1 MARTRTILHVD
12 LDAFF
17 VSCELLRRPELVEKP
32 VVVGGGHESHPGEP
46 RNTGRGVVAA
56 ASYEARRF
64 GVHSA
69 LPLGRALGLCP
80 ELIVLPVDIAE
91 YARISQ
97 QVFSI
102 FAEFTPLVEP
112 GSLDEAY
119 LDLTGTESL
128 SGGGAAA
135 AQAISARL
143 DSELG
148 LPCSVGVATTK
159 VVAKVAS
166 DLRKPRGQVIVLPG
180 EEAEFMAPLAV
191 ERLPGAGPKTIA
203 KLHLLGIDTLG
214 RLAQAPTALLQET
227 LGPNAEVLQL
237 RARGLDPT
245 VVTLPG
251 IPKSVS
257 REETY
262 PQDLTSREELEAH
275 IGALSAGVGRR
286 LRASSLTAQA
296 VTLKMRFA
304 NFETVIRRR
313 HLPEPTYA
321 DQELQGGALELFY
334 ENWSEALAVRLLGVG
349 AEGLSEARQMSLF
362 ERGTDRGERLDVALD
377 GLRDRFGGNAIVR
390 GTGSL
395 EDPLDWN
402 RDHLR
407 RLTDR

>member
-17 VSCELLRRPELVEKP
+17 VSCELLRRPELAGKP
-32 VVVGGGHESHPGEP
+32 VVVGGGHESHPGEQRDP
-46 RNTGRGVVAA
+46 GRGVVAA
-56 ASYEARRF
+56 ASYEARSF

-69 LPLGRALGLCP
+69 LPLARALGLCP
-80 ELIVLPVDIAE
+80 ALVVLPVDIAE

-97 QVFSI
+97 QVFAI
-102 FAEFTPLVEP
+102 FSEFTPLVEP

-128 SGGGAAA
+128 SGGGEAA
-135 AQAISARL
+135 AQELGARM
-143 DSELG
+143 DAELG
-148 LPCSVGVATTK
+148 LPCSVGVAATK

-166 DLRKPRGQVIVLPG
+166 DLRKPRGRVVVPPG
-180 EEAEFMAPLAV
+180 DEADFLAPLAV
-191 ERLPGAGPKTIA
+191 ERLPGAGPKTTA

-214 RLAQAPTALLQET
+214 KLAAAPISLLQET
-227 LGPNAEVLQL
+227 LGPNAGALQL
-237 RARGLDPT
+237 RARGVDPSE
-245 VVTLPG
+245 VTLPG

-262 PQDLTSREELEAH
+262 AEDLQSREELEAR
-275 IGALSAGVGRR
+275 IAALSAGVGRR
-286 LRASSLTAQA
+286 LRASSLIAQA
-296 VTLKMRFA
+296 VAIKMRFA
-304 NFETVIRRR
+304 NFETVTRRR

-321 DQELQGGALELFY
+321 DHELQAGALELFA
-334 ENWSEALAVRLLGVG
+334 EHWSDGRPVRLLGVG

-362 ERGTDRGERLDVALD
+362 ERGSDRGERLDLALD
-377 GLRDRFGGNAIVR
+377 GLRGRFGGKAISR

-395 EDPLDWN
+395 EEPLDWN

-407 RLTDR
+407 RLTDP

>member
-17 VSCELLRRPELVEKP
+17 VSCELLRRPELVGKP
-32 VVVGGGHESHPGEP
+32 LVVGGGRESHPGELRQP
-46 RNTGRGVVAA
+46 GRGVVAA

-69 LPLGRALGLCP
+69 LPLGRAFGLCP
-80 ELIVLPVDIAE
+80 ELVVLPVDIAE
-91 YARISQ
+91 YARISH

-102 FAEFTPLVEP
+102 FAEFTPMVEP

-119 LDLTGTESL
+119 LDLTGTEAL
-128 SGGGAAA
+128 SGGGEAAA
-135 AQAISARL
+135 HAISDRL

-166 DLRKPRGQVIVLPG
+166 DLRKPRGRVIVLPG
-180 EEAEFMAPLAV
+180 EEAEFLAPLAV
-191 ERLPGAGPKTIA
+191 ERLPGAGPKTTA

-214 RLAQAPTALLQET
+214 RLAQAPSALLQET
-227 LGPNAEVLQL
+227 LGPNAAGIQL
-237 RARGLDPT
+237 RARGVDPT
-245 VVTLPG
+245 EVTLPG

-262 PQDLTSREELEAH
+262 AEDLTSRDELEAQ

-286 LRASSLTAQA
+286 LRASSLIAHA
-296 VTLKMRFA
+296 VTIKMRFA

-313 HLPEPTYA
+313 QLPEPTYA
-321 DQELQGGALELFY
+321 DQELQGLALELFH
-334 ENWSEALAVRLLGVG
+334 ENWSEGLAVRLLGVG
-349 AEGLSEARQMSLF
+349 TEGLSEARQMSLF
-362 ERGTDRGERLDVALD
+362 ERANDRGERLDVALD
-377 GLRDRFGGNAIVR
+377 GLRDRFGGKAIAR

-407 RLTDR
+407 HLTDP